1 MPAPPVMD
9 LGSGVNTQD
18 TINKLMELER
28 IPIQRL
34 QQEISL
40 NEIRIKALEEVRNR
54 TTVLADRSR
63 KLYSFAGAFADKS
76 IVSSDP
82 GAITGQASPT
92 AEAGKEEIE
101 IVQLAARHQI
111 HSNPVSLDDN
121 LPASKFV
128 IAAGDKR
135 REINF
140 EGGNIRRLLET
151 IKREADGVV
160 ETAAGVNTDAAH
172 MLISLRSA
180 VNGEPGRFTFED
192 PNGLLRRIGLV
203 GEGAAEVPEKEL
215 KIDRGELSREAN
227 ESGEAQL
234 QYRLLTAGRGVELE
248 GDGSVRFQ
256 DPSLAGESGT
266 LRITLEALSA
276 PAKPDAQPADNNA
289 QQDPAAQEEETAQ
302 RESVE
307 VGPAIVV
314 SVGDVEL
321 RGSSIERK
329 RVLTDEDA
337 NRGKQPENA
346 EQPPAKDPQQTQPNE
361 GIAQFLKMGVGAVYK
376 ENGQEVRKEVV
387 QAIELPAPNAKA
399 QGKEISIDLAQLTGG
414 NPVEALYFFQPEG
427 GRGRFADLKLQPKAS
442 AEGQL
447 GPQHETSPAQDAVV
461 KVNGIE
467 VRRSQN
473 KAITDMIEGLSLD
486 LNRTTKGPVT
496 INVET
501 NTEDVVTQIKEW
513 VDSYNELMLFLR
525 ENSRTDGE
533 KFVPPMAGDD
543 NRNRPSPAEQQGIF
557 ASDSTVRQLISTLRS
572 QVALAYPS
580 STKPSFRVLADIGIT
595 TGGVGAKWE
604 DIQYGFL
611 QLDEKRLAEA
621 LSKNPQAVKELFA
634 SDTNEDQIPD
644 NGVAVSL
651 EKELQPYNRGAGGLI
666 SSRINMLRETID
678 SNKDEMTRKEDKLAD
693 KRQDLRER
701 FGRMEQAVQQNRA
714 MGNYLKNNLPGG
726 Q

>member
-34 QQEISL
+34 QQENSL

-54 TTVLADRSR
+54 TTLLADRSR
-63 KLYSFAGAFADKS
+63 KLYSFAGAFADKQ

-82 GAITGQASPT
+82 GAITGQASPS

-111 HSNPVSLDDN
+111 HSNPVSLDDQ
-121 LPASKFV
+121 LPASRFV

-135 REINF
+135 REIDF
-140 EGGNIRRLLET
+140 EGGDIRRLLET
-151 IKREADGVV
+151 IKRESDGVV

-180 VNGEPGRFTFED
+180 VNGEKGRFTFED

-203 GEGAAEVPEKEL
+203 GEGAAELPEKEL
-215 KIDRGELSREAN
+215 KIDRGELSREAGEN
-227 ESGEAQL
+227 NPESL

-248 GDGSVRFQ
+248 GNGAVRFQ

-266 LRITLEALSA
+266 LRIKLEALSA
-276 PAKPDAQPADNNA
+276 PEKTPE
-289 QQDPAAQEEETAQ
+289 QQATSEDEARKDPAAAEETAK

-321 RGSSIERK
+321 RGGSIERK

-337 NRGKQPENA
+337 NRGKPEQSEKQPEA
-346 EQPPAKDPQQTQPNE
+346 AKDPQPQDD
-361 GIAQFLKMGVGAVYK
+361 GLARFLKMGVGAVYK

-387 QAIELPAPNAKA
+387 QSVELPANNARSE
-399 QGKEISIDLAQLTGG
+399 GKEISIDLAQLTGG
-414 NPVEALYFFQPEG
+414 KPVEALYFFQPEG
-427 GRGRFADLKLQPKAS
+427 GRGRFADLKLQPKPS
-442 AEGQL
+442 SEGRL
-447 GPQHETSPAQDAVV
+447 GAQHETSPAQDAIV

-473 KAITDMIEGLSLD
+473 KAITDMIQGLSLD

-513 VDSYNELMLFLR
+513 VDTYNELMLFLR

-533 KFVPPMAGDD
+533 KFVPPVAGDD
-543 NRNRPSPAEQQGIF
+543 NKNRPSPAEQQGIF
-557 ASDSTVRQLISTLRS
+557 ASDSTVRQLITTLRS

-580 STKPSFRVLADIGIT
+580 ATKPSYRVLADIGIT

-611 QLDEKRLAEA
+611 QLDEKRLNEA
-621 LSKNPQAVKELFA
+621 LNENPRAVKELFA

-651 EKELQPYNRGAGGLI
+651 EKQLQPYNRGAGGLI
-666 SSRINMLRETID
+666 SSRVNMLRETID
-678 SNKDEMTRKEDKLAD
+678 NNKDEMARKEDKLAD
-693 KRQDLRER
+693 KRQNLRER
-701 FGRMEQAVQQNRA
+701 FGRMERAVHQNRA
-714 MGNYLKNNLPGG
+714 MGNYLKRNTPS